1 MIVHSLPAANG
12 LPLNLNGFR
21 RRNCAIHSG
30 CNFSFSATEFSNEG
44 VIRMKIE
51 GSHIIK
57 APRES
62 LYQLMIDPE
71 ILRRCVPGCQS
82 LEAAGD
88 DSYKMTL
95 KAGVGSIKG
104 VFTGSI
110 KLEEM
115 REPEHYKM
123 IVDAKGPGGFLK
135 GEGLINLTEQ
145 GEETMVNYTG
155 ETSVGGTI
163 ASVGQR
169 MVQSTAKMMAG
180 QFFAAIEAEAVA
192 VIKGELNGQYIPPK
206 QGFIR
211 NTMRHIRK

>member
-1 MIVHSLPAANG
+1 M
-12 LPLNLNGFR
+12 
-21 RRNCAIHSG
+21 
-30 CNFSFSATEFSNEG
+30 
-44 VIRMKIE
+44 
-51 GSHIIK
+51 
-57 APRES
+57 
-62 LYQLMIDPE
+62 
-71 ILRRCVPGCQS
+71 PGCQS
-82 LEAAGD
+82 LEDAGD
-88 DSYKMTL
+88 GSYKMTL

-123 IVDAKGPGGFLK
+123 TVAAKGLVGFLK
-135 GEGLINLTEQ
+135 GEGLIDLTEQ
-145 GEETMVNYTG
+145 GAETLINYSG

-180 QFFAAIEAEAVA
+180 QFFAAIEAEALA
-192 VIKGELNGQYIPPK
+192 ALGAEESGQNTPPK

-211 NTMRHIRK
+211 NTIRRITK

>member
-1 MIVHSLPAANG
+1 
-12 LPLNLNGFR
+12 
-21 RRNCAIHSG
+21 
-30 CNFSFSATEFSNEG
+30 
-44 VIRMKIE
+44 MKIE
-51 GSHIIK
+51 GSHTIK
-57 APRES
+57 APREL
-62 LYQLMIDPE
+62 LYRLMINPE
-71 ILRRCVPGCQS
+71 ILLRCVPGCQS

-123 IVDAKGPGGFLK
+123 IVDAKGPAGFLK
-135 GEGLINLTEQ
+135 GEGLIDLTDHV
-145 GEETMVNYTG
+145 EETLVNYAG

-163 ASVGQR
+163 AGVGQR

-180 QFFAAIEAEAVA
+180 QFFTAVEAEAVA
-192 VIKGELNGQYIPPK
+192 VVKTEEGGQYSAPK

-211 NTMRHIRK
+211 NAIRQVMK

>member
-1 MIVHSLPAANG
+1 
-12 LPLNLNGFR
+12 
-21 RRNCAIHSG
+21 
-30 CNFSFSATEFSNEG
+30 
-44 VIRMKIE
+44 MKIE
-51 GSHIIK
+51 GSQTIK
-57 APRES
+57 APREL

-88 DSYKMTL
+88 DSYKMVL

-110 KLEEM
+110 KLGET

-123 IVDAKGPGGFLK
+123 TVDAKGSAGFLK
-135 GEGLINLTEQ
+135 GEGLIDLIEQ
-145 GEETMVNYTG
+145 GEETLVNYTG
-155 ETSVGGTI
+155 ETSVGGTL
-163 ASVGQR
+163 AGVGQR
-169 MVQSTAKMMAG
+169 MVQATAKMMAG

-192 VIKGELNGQYIPPK
+192 TLNADESGQYTPPK

-211 NTMRHIRK
+211 NTIRQIKK

>member
-1 MIVHSLPAANG
+1 
-12 LPLNLNGFR
+12 
-21 RRNCAIHSG
+21 
-30 CNFSFSATEFSNEG
+30 
-44 VIRMKIE
+44 MKIE
-51 GSHIIK
+51 GSHTIK
-57 APRES
+57 APRQS
-62 LYQLMIDPE
+62 LYQLMVDPE
-71 ILRRCVPGCQS
+71 ILQRCMPGLQS
-82 LEAAGD
+82 LETVGD
-88 DSYKMTL
+88 GSYKMTL

-123 IVDAKGPGGFLK
+123 IVDAKGSAGFLK
-135 GEGLINLTEQ
+135 GEGLIDLTEQ

-180 QFFAAIEAEAVA
+180 QFFAAIGAEALA
-192 VIKGELNGQYIPPK
+192 TLKAEEN
-206 QGFIR
+206 
-211 NTMRHIRK
+211 

>member
-1 MIVHSLPAANG
+1 
-12 LPLNLNGFR
+12 
-21 RRNCAIHSG
+21 
-30 CNFSFSATEFSNEG
+30 
-44 VIRMKIE
+44 MKIE

-62 LYQLMIDPE
+62 LYQLMVDPE

-82 LEAAGD
+82 LEDAGD
-88 DSYKMTL
+88 GSYKMTL

-104 VFTGSI
+104 IFTGAI
-110 KLEEM
+110 KLDEM
-115 REPEHYKM
+115 HEPEHYKM
-123 IVDAKGPGGFLK
+123 IVDAKGPAGFLK
-135 GEGLINLTEQ
+135 GEGLIALIEQ
-145 GEETMVNYTG
+145 GDETTINYTG

-180 QFFAAIEAEAVA
+180 QFFAAIEAEAA
-192 VIKGELNGQYIPPK
+192 AILNAEGNSQYVPPK

-211 NTMRHIRK
+211 NTIRQIKKWP

>member
-1 MIVHSLPAANG
+1 
-12 LPLNLNGFR
+12 
-21 RRNCAIHSG
+21 
-30 CNFSFSATEFSNEG
+30 
-44 VIRMKIE
+44 MKIE
-51 GSHIIK
+51 GSRTIK

-62 LYQLMIDPE
+62 LYQLMVDPE

-82 LEAAGD
+82 LEAVGD
-88 DSYKMTL
+88 GSYKMTL

-123 IVDAKGPGGFLK
+123 IVDAKSPAGFLK
-135 GEGLINLTEQ
+135 GEGLIDLAEQ
-145 GEETMVNYTG
+145 DGETMVNYTG
-155 ETSVGGTI
+155 ETTVGGTI
-163 ASVGQR
+163 AAVGQR

-192 VIKGELNGQYIPPK
+192 ILEAEG
-206 QGFIR
+206 
-211 NTMRHIRK
+211 

>member
-1 MIVHSLPAANG
+1 
-12 LPLNLNGFR
+12 
-21 RRNCAIHSG
+21 
-30 CNFSFSATEFSNEG
+30 
-44 VIRMKIE
+44 MKIE
-51 GSHIIK
+51 GSHTIK
-57 APRES
+57 APREL

-88 DSYKMTL
+88 DSYKMVL

-110 KLEEM
+110 KLGET

-123 IVDAKGPGGFLK
+123 TVDAKGSAGFLK
-135 GEGLINLTEQ
+135 GEGLIDLIEQ
-145 GEETMVNYTG
+145 GEETLVNYTG
-155 ETSVGGTI
+155 ETSVGGTL
-163 ASVGQR
+163 AGVGQR
-169 MVQSTAKMMAG
+169 MVQATAKMMAG

-192 VIKGELNGQYIPPK
+192 TLNADESGQYTPPK

-211 NTMRHIRK
+211 NTIRQIKK

>member
-1 MIVHSLPAANG
+1 
-12 LPLNLNGFR
+12 
-21 RRNCAIHSG
+21 
-30 CNFSFSATEFSNEG
+30 
-44 VIRMKIE
+44 MKIE
-51 GSHIIK
+51 GDHTIK

-62 LYQLMIDPE
+62 LYRLMIDPE

-82 LEAAGD
+82 LEAAADG
-88 DSYKMTL
+88 SYKMTL

-123 IVDAKGPGGFLK
+123 IVEAKGSPGFLK
-135 GEGLINLTEQ
+135 GEGSIYLVELGQ
-145 GEETMVNYTG
+145 ETMVNYTG

-163 ASVGQR
+163 AGIGQR
-169 MVQSTAKMMAG
+169 MVQSTAKMMAR
-180 QFFAAIEAEAVA
+180 QFFAAIEAEAA
-192 VIKGELNGQYIPPK
+192 AILKAEDGGQYAPPK

-211 NTMRHIRK
+211 NTIRQIRK

>member
-1 MIVHSLPAANG
+1 
-12 LPLNLNGFR
+12 
-21 RRNCAIHSG
+21 
-30 CNFSFSATEFSNEG
+30 
-44 VIRMKIE
+44 MKIE
-51 GSHIIK
+51 GSHAIK
-57 APRES
+57 APRDL

-71 ILRRCVPGCQS
+71 ILRRCVPGLQS

-88 DSYKMTL
+88 DYYKMTL

-123 IVDAKGPGGFLK
+123 IVDAKGPAGFLK
-135 GEGLINLTEQ
+135 GEGLIGLTEQ
-145 GEETMVNYTG
+145 GEETLVYYTG

-163 ASVGQR
+163 AGVGQR

-180 QFFAAIEAEAVA
+180 QFFSAIEAEAVA
-192 VIKGELNGQYIPPK
+192 VVKAEEADQYTPPK

-211 NTMRHIRK
+211 NAIRQIMK

>member
-1 MIVHSLPAANG
+1 
-12 LPLNLNGFR
+12 
-21 RRNCAIHSG
+21 
-30 CNFSFSATEFSNEG
+30 
-44 VIRMKIE
+44 MKIE
-51 GSHIIK
+51 GAHTIK

-71 ILRRCVPGCQS
+71 ILRRCVPGLQS

-88 DSYKMTL
+88 GSYKMTL

-110 KLEEM
+110 KLEDM

-123 IVDAKGPGGFLK
+123 VVEAKGPPGFLK
-135 GEGLINLTEQ
+135 GEGLINLVEQ
-145 GEETMVNYTG
+145 GEETIVNYAG

-163 ASVGQR
+163 AGVGQR

-180 QFFAAIEAEAVA
+180 QFFAAIGAEAA
-192 VIKGELNGQYIPPK
+192 AILKAEEGGQYAPPK

-211 NTMRHIRK
+211 NAIRQVRKSGRSENDDG

>member
-1 MIVHSLPAANG
+1 
-12 LPLNLNGFR
+12 
-21 RRNCAIHSG
+21 
-30 CNFSFSATEFSNEG
+30 
-44 VIRMKIE
+44 MKIE

-57 APRES
+57 APREA
-62 LYQLMIDPE
+62 LYQLMVDPK
-71 ILRRCVPGCQS
+71 ILLRCVPGCQS

-88 DSYKMTL
+88 GYYKMTL

-104 VFTGSI
+104 VFTGAI
-110 KLEEM
+110 KLEDM

-123 IVDAKGPGGFLK
+123 TVDAKGSAGFLK
-135 GEGLINLTEQ
+135 GEGLIALSEQ
-145 GEETMVNYTG
+145 GDETTINYTG

-169 MVQSTAKMMAG
+169 MVQSAAKMLAG

-192 VIKGELNGQYIPPK
+192 ILNADESGSYISPK

-211 NTMRHIRK
+211 NAIRQIKK

>member
-1 MIVHSLPAANG
+1 
-12 LPLNLNGFR
+12 
-21 RRNCAIHSG
+21 
-30 CNFSFSATEFSNEG
+30 
-44 VIRMKIE
+44 MKIE
-51 GSHIIK
+51 GSHMIK

-62 LYQLMIDPE
+62 LYQLLVDPE

-82 LEAAGD
+82 LEAVGD
-88 DSYKMTL
+88 GSYKMIL

-104 VFTGSI
+104 IFTGSI

-115 REPEHYKM
+115 RQPEQYKM
-123 IVDAKGPGGFLK
+123 IVDAKGQAGFLK
-135 GEGLINLTEQ
+135 GAGLIDLTEQ
-145 GEETMVNYTG
+145 GEETLVNYIG

-163 ASVGQR
+163 AGVGQR

-192 VIKGELNGQYIPPK
+192 VVKAEEGGQYTPPK

-211 NTMRHIRK
+211 NTFRQIRK

>member
-1 MIVHSLPAANG
+1 
-12 LPLNLNGFR
+12 
-21 RRNCAIHSG
+21 
-30 CNFSFSATEFSNEG
+30 
-44 VIRMKIE
+44 MKIE
-51 GSHIIK
+51 GSHTIK
-57 APRES
+57 APRQL
-62 LYQLMIDPE
+62 LYRLMINPE
-71 ILRRCVPGCQS
+71 ILLRCVPGCQS

-123 IVDAKGPGGFLK
+123 IVDAKGPAGFLK
-135 GEGLINLTEQ
+135 GEGLIDLTDHV
-145 GEETMVNYTG
+145 EETLVNYTG

-163 ASVGQR
+163 AGVGQR
-169 MVQSTAKMMAG
+169 TVQSTAKMMAG

-192 VIKGELNGQYIPPK
+192 VVEAEEGGQYTPPK

-211 NTMRHIRK
+211 NTIRQIRK